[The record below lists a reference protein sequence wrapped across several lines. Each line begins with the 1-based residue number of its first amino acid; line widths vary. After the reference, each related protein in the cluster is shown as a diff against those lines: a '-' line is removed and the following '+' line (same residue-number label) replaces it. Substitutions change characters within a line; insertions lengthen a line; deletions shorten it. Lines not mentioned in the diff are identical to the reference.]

1 MSSSDQPTPPAA
13 LAPVWETIPAALA
26 NLQQWV
32 LWKFEWDPKRNAW
45 LKVPYYVM
53 GGRRT
58 GDQGSDRD
66 RGRLATLAVARRAF
80 EKAAGTPSAWTGVGF
95 GFLPDDGLI
104 GIDLDKCRDLETGQL
119 SERAAKIVQA
129 FHSFTELSPSGRG
142 LHIYLLGHTQTAKS
156 NDIGVEMFCEKQ
168 YFTVTG
174 HHMEGTPLDVVQAD
188 EAAVRRMHKTI
199 EEAKALYRPSPPAQA
214 PAAQRSTP
222 GARDGRD
229 DFAYVNGEAMRA
241 LHVWVPALFGG
252 REVKSGQGY
261 RLSPKALGRDLQEDL
276 SIKPEGIVDW
286 GVADMG
292 DARQGKRTPVD
303 VVMEW
308 GPGTAKAAEALHWLA
323 QALGIV
329 LEKPGKKNS
338 IKGAAAGLGDV
349 GEAQPPAAEP
359 EADAGGGG
367 DGAPPAKPP
376 KKRKRRD
383 DDGDGGG
390 DGPDG
395 GLVDLYNRLV
405 MHRGRPMDCRENVMY
420 ALQLDPTLKGLT
432 RFNDFTRLI
441 ERSRLTPWG
450 HPAGEWNDEDDL
462 MLGEYLLREHRLG
475 VKAKG
480 TLRDGVLM
488 AARSCR
494 FNPVVDLI
502 RAKKWD
508 GVDRLDTWL
517 PTVYRLAQRKDQ
529 KEAERLA
536 AYVRLIGRCFF
547 MGLVNR
553 AINPGC
559 KFDYMLII
567 KGEQGLAKSTLF
579 RAIAGPF
586 FTDNGT
592 KVGEKDSL
600 MAQQLAWI
608 VESAEL
614 ESLNKAD
621 STAIKQYLSVQDDL
635 YRPPYGAQM
644 VKAPRHFVNVGT
656 TNADTFLK
664 DATGDRRFWPLE
676 VFEVFLE
683 LLKSML
689 PQLLAEALVRL
700 ERKEQYWPTR
710 EEEKTLIFPEQEQFK
725 RLDSWED
732 VLHEYVN
739 NPVSPKI
746 GKPAGAT
753 REFFATTELYEAM
766 GIKADRIDANGN
778 MDERM
783 ARAMKVLG
791 FERGRETTGNP
802 RRRGFKRLKLDQDA
816 VAAAEEAAK
825 ADPPG
830 VAPSPIDQGA
840 QGAAGLPPGPFSHEG
855 DDDGPIAF

>member
-1 MSSSDQPTPPAA
+1 MQSSDQPTPPAA
-13 LAPVWETIPAALA
+13 LAPVWKTIPAALA
-26 NLQQWV
+26 DRQQWV
-32 LWKFEWDPKRNAW
+32 LWKYEWDVKRSAW
-45 LKVPYYVM
+45 LKVPYYVA

-66 RGRLATLAVARRAF
+66 RSRLATLPLARRAF
-80 EKAAGTPSAWTGVGF
+80 EKAAGTASAWTGVGF

-104 GIDLDKCRDLETGQL
+104 GIDLDKCRDLETGVL

-129 FHSFTELSPSGRG
+129 FHSFTEFSPSGRG
-142 LHIYLLGHTQTAKS
+142 LHIYLLGKTQTAKS

-188 EAAVRRMHKTI
+188 DAAVRRMHVTI
-199 EEAKALYRPSPPAQA
+199 EEAKKKYNPPAPA
-214 PAAQRSTP
+214 PAAQRSTAV
-222 GARDGRD
+222 GERDGRD

-261 RLSPKALGRDLQEDL
+261 RLTPKALGRDLQEDL

-308 GPGTAKAAEALHWLA
+308 GPGVGKPGEALRWLA
-323 QALGIV
+323 QAMGIT
-329 LEKPGKKNS
+329 LDPPKKKNAN
-338 IKGAAAGLGDV
+338 KGAAAGGQEAADAPAPAGD
-349 GEAQPPAAEP
+349 AAAAE
-359 EADAGGGG
+359 AGGGG
-367 DGAPPAKPP
+367 DGKPP
-376 KKRKRRD
+376 KKRRRGGDDSDGGD
-383 DDGDGGG
+383 DDA
-390 DGPDG
+390 DG
-395 GLVDLYNRLV
+395 GLVELYNRLV

-420 ALQLDPTLKGLT
+420 ALQLDPTLKGMAK
-432 RFNDFTRLI
+432 FNDFTRLI
-441 ERSRLTPWG
+441 ERSRTTPWG
-450 HPAGEWNDEDDL
+450 HPPGEWNDEDDL

-488 AARSCR
+488 AARSSR

-502 RAKKWD
+502 EAEAWD
-508 GVDRLDTWL
+508 DVPRLETWL
-517 PTVYRLAQRKDQ
+517 STVYRLGERKDPA
-529 KEAERLA
+529 EAERFLK
-536 AYVRLIGRCFF
+536 YTRLIGRCFF

-553 AINPGC
+553 AIRPGC

-614 ESLNKAD
+614 ESLNKAE
-621 STAIKQYLSVQDDL
+621 STSIKQYLSVQDDL

-656 TNADTFLK
+656 TNAETFLK

-683 LLKSML
+683 RLKEML
-689 PQLLAEALVRL
+689 PQLLAEAMARL
-700 ERKEQYWPTR
+700 DRGEQYWPTR
-710 EEEKTLIFPEQEQFK
+710 EEEKALVFPEHEQFK
-725 RLDSWED
+725 HTDSWED
-732 VLHEYVN
+732 MLHEYVN
-739 NPVSPKI
+739 APTAKKMGV
-746 GKPAGAT
+746 PAGAT

-778 MDERM
+778 MDGRM
-783 ARAMKVLG
+783 GRAMKGLG
-791 FERGRETTGNP
+791 FERHRESNGA
-802 RRRGFKRLKLDQDA
+802 RRRGFKRLKLDQEA
-816 VAAAEEAAK
+816 VAAAMEAAK

-830 VAPSPIDQGA
+830 IAPSPIDQGPP
-840 QGAAGLPPGPFSHEG
+840 GAMRLPPGPFSHEG
-855 DDDGPIAF
+855 DDDGPIPF